1 MVVIDCFSKFLWCV
15 PLRKKTAKENEIGLR
30 TILNQMKYPVQT
42 MIFDQGLEYVNVI
55 VQNLLKERGI
65 HSYHIH
71 TKTKASSAERVIKT
85 IKGVIWKIFTNKK
98 TNRWIDKL
106 DDLVQ
111 NYNNT
116 YHRIIQMKPNEVT
129 WENRTIVFK
138 KMYPQKSVKVFC
150 RLKKGDRVR
159 IALTKDIFEK
169 RFTKNWSEDISEIVN
184 VFQKNGVCWYRLKD
198 KNKNIYP
205 KQKYFYQLNQV

>member
-1 MVVIDCFSKFLWCV
+1 MF
-15 PLRKKTAKENEIGLR
+15 
-30 TILNQMKYPVQT
+30 
-42 MIFDQGLEYVNVI
+42 
-55 VQNLLKERGI
+55 
-65 HSYHIH
+65 
-71 TKTKASSAERVIKT
+71 
-85 IKGVIWKIFTNKK
+85 WKIFTNKK

-116 YHRIIQMKPNEVT
+116 YHRIIQMKPNKVT

-138 KMYPQKSVKVFC
+138 KMYPQKSIKVFC

-169 RFTKNWSEDISEIVN
+169 GFTKNWSEDISEIVN